1 MYNNII
7 YIVQYQLYITPY
19 QLYIV
24 TWHKLYV
31 VILRFLPSPTD
42 SMDDEPSFSNVEK
55 PGEKRLQE
63 MKELYGEGAT
73 RIFAMETAMQ
83 LSFQKCY
90 DQKAPKL
97 WPTLPLNI
105 KFN

>member
-1 MYNNII
+1 MVVTDE
-7 YIVQYQLYITPY
+7 IVEFFRISAE
-19 QLYIV
+19 
-24 TWHKLYV
+24 HKKEREERKQMLME
-31 VILRFLPSPTD
+31 LESAQEED
-42 SMDDEPSFSNVEK
+42 SMDVEPSFSNVEK

-105 KFN
+105 KFD